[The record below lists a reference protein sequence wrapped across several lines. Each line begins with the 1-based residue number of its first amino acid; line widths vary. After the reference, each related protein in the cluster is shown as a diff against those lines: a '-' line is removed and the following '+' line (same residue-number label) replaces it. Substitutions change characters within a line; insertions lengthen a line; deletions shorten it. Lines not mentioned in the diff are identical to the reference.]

1 MVHEDRA
8 AVFTGT
14 FFETGQSITVCAE
27 CLIDFAK
34 ALASPPPGEAPADAD
49 AETAGDVE
57 SDATEGPT
65 PDAGPPSSGSHE
77 SSPGD
82 TTPDHVEAASSGE
95 PETNGAVAAD
105 HELEGELNTS
115 PSE

>member
-34 ALASPPPGEAPADAD
+34 ALASPPPGEEPID
-49 AETAGDVE
+49 AELE
-57 SDATEGPT
+57 SDTEPPEIEYPGPT
-65 PDAGPPSSGSHE
+65 PDAEPPSSGSPE
-77 SSPGD
+77 SSPD
-82 TTPDHVEAASSGE
+82 ATTPDHVEAESDVIRVGGHRFQD
-95 PETNGAVAAD
+95 NGAVVDESAS
-105 HELEGELNTS
+105 T